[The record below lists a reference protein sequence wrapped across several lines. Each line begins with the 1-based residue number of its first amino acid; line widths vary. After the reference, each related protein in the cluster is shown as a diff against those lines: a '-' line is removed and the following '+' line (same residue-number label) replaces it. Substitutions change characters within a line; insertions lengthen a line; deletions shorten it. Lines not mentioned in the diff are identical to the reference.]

1 VKGLTTKRLTLLII
15 LSACLLVATASIIW
29 LIKESEQKIPE
40 KNPNNTTLYTY
51 TLPEFEDE
59 FEDETQEHASTV
71 WNKIKESVEAKSVV
85 CEKNSSVV
93 VFIHP
98 YSVGAFD
105 PSSAEWIA
113 LISSVPEKTTETK
126 IAIFRLDYQTFE
138 IKKAYKFSYPVRDE
152 LTLEEGIAIMEEE
165 MARDPYGSGSVSS
178 ESVLFLGGNY
188 IYSYPAL
195 DFGGT
200 IIVNKYAG
208 TAIFY
213 ATTVWDG
220 TGRLLIPEE

>member
-1 VKGLTTKRLTLLII
+1 MKGLTAKRLTLLII
-15 LSACLLVATASIIW
+15 LFVCLLVATV
-29 LIKESEQKIPE
+29 LIVWFTKEFEEKIPDHV
-40 KNPNNTTLYTY
+40 TLYTY
-51 TLPEFEDE
+51 TLSG
-59 FEDETQEHASTV
+59 FEDETEEHASTV
-71 WNKIKESVEAKSVV
+71 WNKVKDLNEAKFVV
-85 CEKNSSVV
+85 SEKNFSVI

-113 LISSVPEKTTETK
+113 IISSIPEKTTETK

-138 IKKAYKFSYPVRDE
+138 MKKAYKFSYPVGKE
-152 LTLEEGIAIMEEE
+152 FTLEEVVAIMEEE
-165 MARDPYGSGSVSS
+165 MTRDPYGGTFVNR
-178 ESVLFLGGNY
+178 ESIVLLDGNY

-200 IIVNKYAG
+200 IIVNKYTG

>member
-1 VKGLTTKRLTLLII
+1 MKDLATKRLTLLII
-15 LSACLLVATASIIW
+15 LSTCLLVATASIIW
-29 LIKESEQKIPE
+29 FTKESEQKIPE

-51 TLPEFEDE
+51 TLPG

-71 WNKIKESVEAKSVV
+71 WSKIKESIEAKSVV
-85 CEKNSSVV
+85 SEKNSSAV

-113 LISSVPEKTTETK
+113 IISSIPEKTTETK

-138 IKKAYKFSYPVRDE
+138 VKKAYKFSYPVREE

-165 MARDPYGSGSVSS
+165 MARDPYGSGSVNS

-188 IYSYPAL
+188 IYSYPPL

-200 IIVNKYAG
+200 IIVNKYTG

-220 TGRLLIPEE
+220 TGRPLIPEE

>member
-1 VKGLTTKRLTLLII
+1 MIVWFTKDF
-15 LSACLLVATASIIW
+15 
-29 LIKESEQKIPE
+29 EE
-40 KNPNNTTLYTY
+40 KNRERNLDNTTLYTY
-51 TLPEFEDE
+51 TLSG

-71 WNKIKESVEAKSVV
+71 WNKVKDFDEAKFVV
-85 CEKNSSVV
+85 SEKNSSAV

-105 PSSAEWIA
+105 PSSAEWVAI
-113 LISSVPEKTTETK
+113 ISSIPEETTETK

-138 IKKAYKFSYPVRDE
+138 VKKTYKFSYTAREE
-152 LTLEEGIAIMEEE
+152 LPLEEGITIMEEE
-165 MARDPYGSGSVSS
+165 MARDPYGGRFVNT
-178 ESVLFLGGNY
+178 ESILLLGGNY

-200 IIVNKYAG
+200 IIVNKYTG

-220 TGRLLIPEE
+220 AGKLLIPEE